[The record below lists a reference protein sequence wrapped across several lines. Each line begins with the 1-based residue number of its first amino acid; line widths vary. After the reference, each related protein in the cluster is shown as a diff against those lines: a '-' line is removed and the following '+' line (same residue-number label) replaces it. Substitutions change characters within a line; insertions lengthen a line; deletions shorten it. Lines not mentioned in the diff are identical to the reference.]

1 MISNLRQL
9 LGGALGA
16 AGLETT
22 SDVWQLGEIWSAA
35 LGAQIASRATPVR
48 LLRGELVIAVAEA
61 VWRQELQL
69 LAPQIVAKL
78 NQALGREVVQR
89 VRLVGG
95 DATAAQPDAT
105 RERSRRR
112 LPQLSSAAP
121 PGARGHDVER
131 RAPNDVAGEIEQAL
145 RALADR
151 RAARIV
157 ADAEP
162 ARARPRA
169 PSQAHKRR
177 GW

>member
-1 MISNLRQL
+1 MIYDLRQL
-9 LGGALGA
+9 LRGTLGA
-16 AGLETT
+16 AGLEPT

-48 LLRGELVIAVAEA
+48 LARGELLIAVAEA

-69 LAPQIVAKL
+69 LAPQIMAKL

-95 DATAAQPDAT
+95 DATEAQSIAARDRP
-105 RERSRRR
+105 RRR
-112 LPQLSSAAP
+112 LPQLSSAAL
-121 PGARGHDVER
+121 PGARGNDVAAGA
-131 RAPNDVAGEIEQAL
+131 APDVAGEIGAAL

-162 ARARPRA
+162 ARPRPRSS
-169 PSQAHKRR
+169 SQAHKRR